1 MPLIAGGHGE
11 SELPDLLHERREN
24 LVGSFGKQLS
34 NSSRELAE
42 RIFGEQMAAEI
53 PRCHLLWD
61 KAADQAFDE
70 ELCLPLG
77 AVWDEYCQRKSV
89 PVGPAWMQEVKG
101 YEKSVLLA
109 R

>member
-77 AVWDEYCQRKSV
+77 AVWPSDGSNSTTDGIDDRMMSRVES
-89 PVGPAWMQEVKG
+89 
-101 YEKSVLLA
+101 
-109 R
+109 